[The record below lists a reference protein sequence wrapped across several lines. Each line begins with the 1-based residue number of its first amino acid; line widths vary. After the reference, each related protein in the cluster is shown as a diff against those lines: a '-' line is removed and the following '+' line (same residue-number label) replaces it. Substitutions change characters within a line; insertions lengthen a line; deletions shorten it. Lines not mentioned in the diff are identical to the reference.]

1 MITIKTIKWRIL
13 LFINNFERKQRS
25 NSAYQLSIPISNF
38 EYAFTYWVKK
48 TDLCLCFVQEY
59 YKCHQ
64 NDVIEVALISWLL
77 TLSTDQKRIN
87 NLVKICDE
95 TFFKNN

>member
-1 MITIKTIKWRIL
+1 MITIKTIKWLIL

-48 TDLCLCFVQEY
+48 QTHVCV
-59 YKCHQ
+59 
-64 NDVIEVALISWLL
+64 
-77 TLSTDQKRIN
+77 LS
-87 NLVKICDE
+87 
-95 TFFKNN
+95 KNITNVTRMTSLKSRWYLDC

>member
-1 MITIKTIKWRIL
+1 MITIKTIKWLIL

-48 TDLCLCFVQEY
+48 QTYVCV
-59 YKCHQ
+59 
-64 NDVIEVALISWLL
+64 
-77 TLSTDQKRIN
+77 LS
-87 NLVKICDE
+87 
-95 TFFKNN
+95 KNITNVTRMTSLKSRWYLDC